1 VALAQN
7 YSASAAYLFA
17 IVAGL
22 AFGAADQYLGS
33 RSALGAGTASVSGL
47 SAPWLVLPFVAGMTQ
62 DRDRRALGLDLV
74 ATASALVGYFAMT
87 YSPMENVPL
96 ERFFSGVIA
105 MVRSGYNPLWIVGG
119 MVIGPLYG
127 LLGQRWR
134 VDRSWISAAL
144 VTCALC
150 FEPLAR
156 RVVGMLSPPPFVW
169 AAEVAVGAIV
179 AISFTLMIATARH
192 AREMVPPTPPT
203 V

>member
-1 VALAQN
+1 MTPAQN
-7 YSASAAYLFA
+7 YSASLAYLFA

-22 AFGAADQYLGS
+22 AFGAVDQYLGS
-33 RSALGAGTASVSGL
+33 RSALGAWAASVSGL

-62 DRDRRALGLDLV
+62 DHGRRAVALGLV
-74 ATASALVGYFAMT
+74 VTASALIGYFAMT

-96 ERFFSGVIA
+96 ERFSSGVLA
-105 MVRSGYNPLWIVGG
+105 MMRSGYNPLWIVGG
-119 MVIGPLYG
+119 IVIGPLYG

-134 VDRSWISAAL
+134 VGRSWISAAL

-156 RVVGMLSPPPFVW
+156 RVVGILSPPPLVW

-179 AISFTLMIATARH
+179 AISFALMIATARH